1 MHHTEPRAIIE
12 IILHCWGRRCT
23 WNQGIQGTNKRKS
36 VQRSS
41 WGTNWTENFF
51 YSDANAPPMGTFL
64 HAKLKEMSRWN
75 LRWIAMA
82 WACFLF
88 LKTLI
93 AGRFYLCFTPLNR
106 DNRSLGCVPNWQ
118 VVVKK
123 EELRE
128 EVVCELLE
136 FQTIF
141 SIKTTFRPLD
151 PSCFR
156 ELSRWSQS
164 LDHRLRQQRSSTASL
179 ASKASESPWSENMR
193 KDCIK

>member
-1 MHHTEPRAIIE
+1 MH
-12 IILHCWGRRCT
+12 LQWGHSSKQSWRR
-23 WNQGIQGTNKRKS
+23 WVGGTL
-36 VQRSS
+36 
-41 WGTNWTENFF
+41 
-51 YSDANAPPMGTFL
+51 DD
-64 HAKLKEMSRWN
+64 
-75 LRWIAMA
+75 IAMA

-93 AGRFYLCFTPLNR
+93 AGRFYLCFTPENR

-136 FQTIF
+136 FQV
-141 SIKTTFRPLD
+141 
-151 PSCFR
+151 
-156 ELSRWSQS
+156 QS
-164 LDHRLRQQRSSTASL
+164 LASKQLSGLWIRPASENWADDHKAWITGLRQQRSSTASL

-193 KDCIK
+193 KDCIE

>member
-1 MHHTEPRAIIE
+1 
-12 IILHCWGRRCT
+12 
-23 WNQGIQGTNKRKS
+23 
-36 VQRSS
+36 
-41 WGTNWTENFF
+41 
-51 YSDANAPPMGTFL
+51 
-64 HAKLKEMSRWN
+64 
-75 LRWIAMA
+75 MA

-118 VVVKK
+118 VVVEK

-141 SIKTTFRPLD
+141 SIKTTFRPIAGSVLLQRIEPMITEPGSPTPTTKVQHCFTR
-151 PSCFR
+151 PS
-156 ELSRWSQS
+156 
-164 LDHRLRQQRSSTASL
+164 
-179 ASKASESPWSENMR
+179 K
-193 KDCIK
+193 